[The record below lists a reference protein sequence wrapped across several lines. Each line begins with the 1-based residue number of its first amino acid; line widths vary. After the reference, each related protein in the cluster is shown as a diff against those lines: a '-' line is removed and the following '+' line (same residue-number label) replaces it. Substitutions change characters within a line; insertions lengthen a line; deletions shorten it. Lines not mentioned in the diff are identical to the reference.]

1 MTVINFYSTKD
12 QYGGFSN
19 FSRHPFEL
27 DGKQWLT
34 TEHYFQAQK
43 FPGNEAY
50 QEKIRLEKSPMVAA
64 RLGRS
69 RAQPI
74 RPDWEQVKDELMKAA
89 LLAKFRQNKDI
100 REILLSTGDAQ
111 LVEHTKND
119 RYWGDGGDGS
129 GKNKL
134 GLLLMEIREKLRQ
147 EAK

>member
-74 RPDWEQVKDELMKAA
+74 RADWEQVKDELMKTA
-89 LLAKFRQNKDI
+89 LLAKFTQNKDI
-100 REILLSTGDAQ
+100 LAILLSTGDAQ

-134 GLLLMEIREKLRQ
+134 GLLLMEVREELRQ
-147 EAK
+147 EPK

>member
-50 QEKIRLEKSPMVAA
+50 QEKIRLENSPMVAA

-74 RPDWEQVKDELMKAA
+74 RADWEQVKDELMKTA
-89 LLAKFRQNKDI
+89 LLAKFTQNKDI
-100 REILLSTGDAQ
+100 LAILLSTGDAQ

-134 GLLLMEIREKLRQ
+134 GLLLMEVREELRQ
-147 EAK
+147 EPK

>member
-50 QEKIRLEKSPMVAA
+50 QEKIRLDV
-64 RLGRS
+64 
-69 RAQPI
+69 
-74 RPDWEQVKDELMKAA
+74 
-89 LLAKFRQNKDI
+89 
-100 REILLSTGDAQ
+100 
-111 LVEHTKND
+111 
-119 RYWGDGGDGS
+119 
-129 GKNKL
+129 
-134 GLLLMEIREKLRQ
+134 KLRIKWRGMANYLAQ
-147 EAK
+147 T

>member
-12 QYGGFSN
+12 QYGCFSN

-74 RPDWEQVKDELMKAA
+74 RAEWEQVKDELMKTA
-89 LLAKFRQNKDI
+89 LLAKFTQNKDI
-100 REILLSTGDAQ
+100 LAILLSTGDAQ

-134 GLLLMEIREKLRQ
+134 GLLLMEVREELRQ
-147 EAK
+147 EPK

>member
-12 QYGGFSN
+12 QYGCFSN

-74 RPDWEQVKDELMKAA
+74 RADWEQVKDELMKTA

-100 REILLSTGDAQ
+100 LAILLSTGDAH

-134 GLLLMEIREKLRQ
+134 GLLLMEVREELRQ
-147 EAK
+147 EPK

>member
-134 GLLLMEIREKLRQ
+134 GLLLMEVRAELRQ

>member
-12 QYGGFSN
+12 QYGCFSN

-50 QEKIRLEKSPMVAA
+50 QEKIRLENSPMVAT

-74 RPDWEQVKDELMKAA
+74 RADWEQVKDELMKTA
-89 LLAKFRQNKDI
+89 LLAKFTQNKDI
-100 REILLSTGDAQ
+100 LAILLSTGDAQ

-134 GLLLMEIREKLRQ
+134 GLLLMEVREELRQ
-147 EAK
+147 EPK

>member
-1 MTVINFYSTKD
+1 
-12 QYGGFSN
+12 
-19 FSRHPFEL
+19 
-27 DGKQWLT
+27 
-34 TEHYFQAQK
+34 
-43 FPGNEAY
+43 
-50 QEKIRLEKSPMVAA
+50 MVAA

-74 RPDWEQVKDELMKAA
+74 RADWEQVKDELMKTA

-111 LVEHTKND
+111 LVEHTRND

-134 GLLLMEIREKLRQ
+134 GLLLMEVRAELRQ

>member
-64 RLGRS
+64 RRGRS

-89 LLAKFRQNKDI
+89 LLAKVRQNKDI

>member
-12 QYGGFSN
+12 QYGCFSN

-74 RPDWEQVKDELMKAA
+74 RADWEQVKDELMKTA
-89 LLAKFRQNKDI
+89 LLAKFTQNKDI
-100 REILLSTGDAQ
+100 LAILLSTGDAQ

-134 GLLLMEIREKLRQ
+134 GLLLMEVREELRQ
-147 EAK
+147 EPK

>member
-34 TEHYFQAQK
+34 TEHYFTAQK

>member
-100 REILLSTGDAQ
+100 REILLSTGDVQ